1 MFINKLTLMNNSTN
15 TNDYVA
21 TIGLDWA
28 DEKHD
33 LWLCPQGGKPEH
45 HIIEQSPQA
54 IHEWVAQ
61 LRQRFPSGQVAL
73 AIETTRGAIIY
84 ALMAYDWIV
93 FYPINP
99 KGLASYRESFKVS
112 GAKDDRTDAD
122 LAEEMLRCH
131 RDRLRPLK
139 PQDSLTRTLMGLTE
153 KRRQLVDGR
162 TAAVNQCHAQLK
174 CYYPVARELLD
185 NLATTL
191 AADFLLKWPD
201 LASLKKAG
209 AAKLRQFF
217 YGHNSRS
224 EELMQKRLSAVEQA
238 RALTQDSA
246 IITPARMMVQALAAL
261 IKTLTQAIHQMDQA
275 IAQLMEQHPDGAL
288 FASLPGAGPALAPRL
303 LVAFGSDRNRFATA
317 LEVAQFY
324 GVAPVKRA
332 SGKSQIIAMRFRCP
346 KFARQSFHEHAALAV
361 KCEPW
366 AREYYQQLRGRGKSH
381 HAAVRSTAFKLI
393 RIYFRCWKNSTP
405 YNSDIYTRAL
415 EKHGSP
421 LHKLL
426 SQKEAANGK

>member
-1 MFINKLTLMNNSTN
+1 MNSSSN
-15 TNDYVA
+15 TNEFVA

-33 LWLCPQGGKPEH
+33 LWLCPHGGKAEH
-45 HIIEQSPQA
+45 HILQQSAQA

-61 LRQRFPSGQVAL
+61 LRQRFPDGRIAV

-112 GAKDDRTDAD
+112 GAKDDRTDAQ
-122 LAEEMLRCH
+122 LAEELVRCH
-131 RDRLRPLK
+131 RDRLRPLQ
-139 PQDSLTRTLMGLTE
+139 PQDQLTRTLMGLTE

-162 TAAVNQCHAQLK
+162 TAAVNQCQAQLK
-174 CYYPVARELLD
+174 CYYPLANQLLD
-185 NLATTL
+185 NLATAL

-201 LASLKKAG
+201 LAALKKAG
-209 AAKLRQFF
+209 TAKLRNFF

-224 EELMQKRLSAVEQA
+224 EELMKRRLDALQQA
-238 RALTQDSA
+238 RALTEDPA
-246 IITPARMMVQALAAL
+246 IITPARMLVEALATV
-261 IKTLTQAIHQMDQA
+261 IKSLTQAVHQMDQA
-275 IAQLMEQHPDGAL
+275 IAKLMAEHPDGAL
-288 FASLPGAGPALAPRL
+288 FESFPGAGPALAPRL
-303 LVAFGSDRNRFATA
+303 LVAFGSDRKRFTTA
-317 LEVAQFY
+317 VEVAQFY

-332 SGKSQIIAMRFRCP
+332 SGKSQVIAMRFRCP
-346 KFARQSFHEHAALAV
+346 KFARQSFHEHAACVV

-393 RIYFRCWKNSTP
+393 RIYFRCWKNSIP
-405 YNSDIYTRAL
+405 YNSNIYTRAL
-415 EKHGSP
+415 ERHGSP
-421 LHKLL
+421 LAKLL
-426 SQKEAANGK
+426 AAQEDKNVN